1 MSRSAIRFIL
11 FQPTHPGNIGAAA
24 RAIKTMGFSD
34 LVIVNPGCEIDGVAR
49 ARSSSARDVLESA
62 RIVATL
68 GEAVAGCGLVVGASA
83 RRRRLQWPE
92 LDPRECAAEVE
103 ATSRHKPAAI
113 VFGSERA
120 GLTNT
125 EMDLCNAL
133 VYIPSNPE
141 YNSLN
146 LAMAVQIIAY
156 ELHLAHGVDEPPVPK
171 ADPPASS
178 EDMEYFYA
186 HLEAALLA
194 AGFLKPDHPR
204 VLMRRL
210 RRLFNRSRLDER
222 ELNMMR
228 GILSALAPGTAR
240 ASAAQ
245 GDAANTSGKP
255 PDTGE
260 GRSCRSR

>member
-141 YNSLN
+141 YSSLN
-146 LAMAVQIIAY
+146 LAMAVQIVAY
-156 ELHLAHGVDEPPVPK
+156 ELRLVQGIDEPPAPK
-171 ADPPASS
+171 ADPPASA

-186 HLEAALLA
+186 HLETALLES
-194 AGFLKPDHPR
+194 GFLKPDKPR

-210 RRLFNRSRLDER
+210 RRLFNRSRLDQR

-228 GILSALAPGTAR
+228 GILTALAPGPAR
-240 ASAAQ
+240 ASGAEGPAAS
-245 GDAANTSGKP
+245 TLRKP
-255 PDTGE
+255 SDTGK
-260 GRSCRSR
+260 GG